1 MSPIYSQI
9 RSEMLAGKPVAI
21 TYQGYRREVCA
32 HVIGMKNG
40 REQVLTFQYAGGSS
54 RGLPPGGQWR
64 CIPVG
69 GIGSVEMLD
78 AEWRTGASHNQAQ
91 TCVDQIDVE
100 LWVDPTGAPYTKRA

>member
-1 MSPIYSQI
+1 MSPTYDQI
-9 RSEMLAGKPVAI
+9 RAAMLAGKPIAI

-40 REQVLTFQYAGGSS
+40 REQVLTFQYGGGSS
-54 RGLPPGGQWR
+54 SGLPPDGQWR

-69 GIGSVEMLD
+69 GIGSVEVLN
-78 AEWRTGASHNQAQ
+78 AGWRTDTKHNRTQ

-100 LWVDPTGAPYTKRA
+100 LWVVSDGVPYVKRA